1 MTKNVIGTYD
11 NEEAIATAI
20 QNLKT
25 QGFQEKDLSLVT
37 SKDINKEEYLEVE
50 SKEGIDVK
58 KIETKEQTHHDESIM
73 DKIKHMFSPNHH
85 QETHKDKAKV
95 EKRLLNL
102 GVPLTEA
109 GPYADDLQKG
119 KVLLLVRANRETKT
133 NSFLENR
140 ENSAFAK
147 GDSVYDKS
155 LYGEHREHEGNVPK
169 SEEEHIELKE
179 EQLHVDKER
188 FQTGEVQVDK
198 DVLQKEETVN
208 IPVEHDEVYVE
219 RRPVSDKRTNTH
231 IREDEETVRIPLEE
245 EKVTV
250 SKEPVVTEEVVVG
263 KRRKEKNEKISE
275 TLKKEEVNIKNQ
287 ESPLTSNNNETFNK

>member
-11 NEEAIATAI
+11 NEEAIVTAI

-37 SKDINKEEYLEVE
+37 SKDIDKEDFLEVG
-50 SKEGIDVK
+50 SKEGIDVTK
-58 KIETKEQTHHDESIM
+58 VETTDQTHQDESIK
-73 DKIKHMFSPNHH
+73 DKIKHMFSPNHPK
-85 QETHKDKAKV
+85 ETHSDKARV

-102 GVPLTEA
+102 GIPLTEA

-133 NSFLENR
+133 NPFLENR
-140 ENSAFAK
+140 EDSPFAK

-169 SEEEHIELKE
+169 NAEEHIELKE
-179 EQLHVDKER
+179 EQLHVNKER
-188 FQTGEVQVDK
+188 VQTGEVQIDK

-219 RRPVSDKRTNTH
+219 RRPVSDKRTNAQ
-231 IREDEETVRIPLEE
+231 IREDDETVRIPLEE
-245 EKVTV
+245 EKVIV

-263 KRRKEKNEKISE
+263 KRRKEENEKVSE

-287 ESPLTSNNNETFNK
+287 ENTFTSNHEKLNK